1 MLYFYMLIEIEIKV
15 YKKSVSKEKESN
27 KCWRGCEKLS
37 FTASGNVNCY
47 SHCEK

>member
-27 KCWRGCEKLS
+27 VLERL
-37 FTASGNVNCY
+37 
-47 SHCEK
+47 